1 MVSPHRRHRLAAPR
15 LDRGLRMSDG
25 LHIVTGS
32 DDNYVAG
39 VMVLIASAVWHN
51 PGARFTVLDMGISAV
66 NRARIERLA
75 ARLDVRIDRIEIAER
90 AFADIP
96 VRRAHLTRSTYLR
109 LLIPD
114 LMPKADRVVYMD
126 CDMVVMD
133 SLAPLASLPLSN
145 HPVAAVACPSPDHRE
160 VAATGTS
167 AGSYVNAG
175 LLVMN
180 LPVWRS
186 EGLAARCLALL
197 QDTENPL
204 RSEDQSAINISCRG
218 RILPLPY
225 AFNVYAA
232 EATYRSPEDLPDRI
246 AVLHYVVNVK
256 PWLWQV
262 PFGEI
267 WHFHAARIA
276 ELMPPQPRLR
286 VSQRLTRIEMHR
298 RLAFGLAMGRS
309 KHWTRLKV
317 RRAIRERIVAPYLA
331 RQAARLEREKAAQP
345 S

>member
-1 MVSPHRRHRLAAPR
+1 
-15 LDRGLRMSDG
+15 MSDA

-32 DDNYVAG
+32 DDNYVPG

-51 PGARFTVLDMGISAV
+51 PGARFTVLDMGISAA
-66 NRARIERLA
+66 NRDRIDRLA
-75 ARLDVRIDRIEIAER
+75 ARLGVRIDRIEIAER

-109 LLIPD
+109 LLIPA
-114 LMPKADRVVYMD
+114 LMPEAERVVYMD

-133 SLAPLASLPLSN
+133 SLAPLAALPLGD

-180 LPVWRS
+180 LPVWRA
-186 EGLAARCLALL
+186 EGLAVRCLALL
-197 QDTENPL
+197 QDPDHPL
-204 RSEDQSAINISCRG
+204 RSEDQSAINIACRG
-218 RILPLPY
+218 RILHLPY
-225 AFNVYAA
+225 DFNVYAA
-232 EATYRSPEDLPDRI
+232 EATYRGPEALPDRI

-256 PWLWQV
+256 PWLWDV
-262 PFGEI
+262 AFGEI

-276 ELMPPQPRLR
+276 DLMPPRPRLR
-286 VSQRLTRIEMHR
+286 MSQRLTRIEMHR

-309 KHWTRLKV
+309 KHWARLKV
-317 RRAIRERIVAPYLA
+317 RRTIRDRIVASYLA
-331 RQAARLEREKAAQP
+331 RETARLAQEKAAQP